1 MRKMPDDVIISNELS
16 IPASDIE
23 MTAIRSRGPG
33 GQNVNKVASAI
44 QLRFDSAA
52 CAAVPPEAYF
62 AKRPCFF
69 GSIHNT
75 LYHLLLVDHRY
86 LAQIEGRPVPE
97 ELPRDVPN
105 GDPATLGAS
114 QRVADRRLI
123 DLVQGLDEARLAEP
137 VRIVDQEGAAWFDP
151 LHRVLAHLFV
161 HQVHHRGQ
169 VHDLLSQTSVAP
181 PQLDEF
187 YLSQDGD
194 RRAGELADLGMAE
207 APAAAPAAQP

>member
-1 MRKMPDDVIISNELS
+1 MPQSPTLAQYLLRQAENNAWSNHRLH
-16 IPASDIE
+16 I
-23 MTAIRSRGPG
+23 
-33 GQNVNKVASAI
+33 
-44 QLRFDSAA
+44 A
-52 CAAVPPEAYF
+52 CAALPPEAYF

-86 LAQIEGRPVPE
+86 LARIEGRPPPDA
-97 ELPRDVPN
+97 LPRDVSN
-105 GDPATLGAS
+105 GDQAALGAS
-114 QRVADRRLI
+114 QRAADRRLI
-123 DLVQGLDEARLAEP
+123 DFVRSLDEARLAEP
-137 VRIVDQEGAAWFDP
+137 VRIVDQEGAVWFDP

-187 YLSQDGD
+187 YLSQDRA
-194 RRAGELADLGMAE
+194 RRSPEMIALGLTD
-207 APAAAPAAQP
+207 PA

>member
-1 MRKMPDDVIISNELS
+1 MPQSPTLASYLSLQAENNAWSNHRLYV
-16 IPASDIE
+16 AC
-23 MTAIRSRGPG
+23 TA
-33 GQNVNKVASAI
+33 
-44 QLRFDSAA
+44 L
-52 CAAVPPEAYF
+52 PPEAYF

-86 LAQIEGRPVPE
+86 MERIEGRLPPD
-97 ELPRDVPN
+97 ELP
-105 GDPATLGAS
+105 GDMPHGDLAAITAS
-114 QRVADRRLI
+114 QRAADRRLI
-123 DLVQGLDEARLAEP
+123 DLVRGFDDTRLSEP
-137 VRIVDQEGAAWFDP
+137 VRIVDQAGGVWFDP

-187 YLSQDGD
+187 YLSQDK
-194 RRAGELADLGMAE
+194 AGRTAELQALGLAE
-207 APAAAPAAQP
+207 PPVAVGA

>member
-1 MRKMPDDVIISNELS
+1 MSQSPTLASYLVLQAENNAWSNQRLY
-16 IPASDIE
+16 
-23 MTAIRSRGPG
+23 
-33 GQNVNKVASAI
+33 
-44 QLRFDSAA
+44 AA
-52 CAAVPPEAYF
+52 CAALPAEAYF

-86 LAQIEGRPVPE
+86 MARIEGRPVPDN
-97 ELPRDVPN
+97 LPRDAPN
-105 GDPATLGAS
+105 GDLAAMSAS
-114 QRVADRRLI
+114 QRAADRRLI
-123 DLVQGLDEARLAEP
+123 DLVRGLGAARLAEP
-137 VRIVDQEGAAWFDP
+137 VRIVDEAGQAWSDP

-187 YLSQDGD
+187 FLTQDAA
-194 RRAGELADLGMAE
+194 RRDEEMRALGLVDPSELVRA
-207 APAAAPAAQP
+207 

>member
-1 MRKMPDDVIISNELS
+1 MSQSPTLASYLVLQAENNAWSNQRLY
-16 IPASDIE
+16 
-23 MTAIRSRGPG
+23 
-33 GQNVNKVASAI
+33 
-44 QLRFDSAA
+44 AA
-52 CAAVPPEAYF
+52 CAALPAEAYF

-86 LAQIEGRPVPE
+86 I
-97 ELPRDVPN
+97 
-105 GDPATLGAS
+105 
-114 QRVADRRLI
+114 DRRLI
-123 DLVQGLDEARLAEP
+123 DLVRGLGAARLAEP
-137 VRIVDQEGAAWFDP
+137 VRIVDEAGQAWSDP

-187 YLSQDGD
+187 FLTQDAARRPGRGD
-194 RRAGELADLGMAE
+194 AGARFGGPIGTCAGVS
-207 APAAAPAAQP
+207 ATSRPGIVTVKAAHPSDEDAGLTRNPSTIQPPGPRVPGDFSASPP

>member
-1 MRKMPDDVIISNELS
+1 MSQSPTLAQYLLLQAENNAWSNHRLH
-16 IPASDIE
+16 
-23 MTAIRSRGPG
+23 T
-33 GQNVNKVASAI
+33 
-44 QLRFDSAA
+44 A
-52 CAAVPPEAYF
+52 CAALPPEAYF

-86 LAQIEGRPVPE
+86 LARIEGRPVPE

-105 GDPATLGAS
+105 GEQAALRAS
-114 QRVADRRLI
+114 QRAADRRLI
-123 DLVQGLDEARLAEP
+123 DLVQGLDGARLSEP
-137 VRIVDQEGAAWFDP
+137 VRIVDQAGAVWFDP
-151 LHRVLAHLFV
+151 LYRVLAHLFV

-187 YLSQDGD
+187 YLSQDGEH
-194 RRAGELADLGMAE
+194 RAGETRGLGPAE
-207 APAAAPAAQP
+207 ARAAAPAEQL